1 MPWRLLPGSS
11 FLGASGPQAAM
22 AVPAAR
28 VGMSLLSAHHMCP
41 ELWAGH
47 RHSTPDAHL
56 ELSEAVTLL
65 GPWAVGPPGCC
76 GCSVMTL

>member
-11 FLGASGPQAAM
+11 FVGASGPQVAM

-28 VGMSLLSAHHMCP
+28 VGMSLLPAHMCP

-47 RHSTPDAHL
+47 RHSTLIPAQSSQK
-56 ELSEAVTLL
+56 LSLCCAFGL
-65 GPWAVGPPGCC
+65 WAP
-76 GCSVMTL
+76 